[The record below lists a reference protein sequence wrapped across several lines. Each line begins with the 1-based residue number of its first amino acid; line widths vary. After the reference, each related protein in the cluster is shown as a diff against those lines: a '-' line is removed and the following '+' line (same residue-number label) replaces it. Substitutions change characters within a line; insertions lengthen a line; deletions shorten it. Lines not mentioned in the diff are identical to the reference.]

1 MENVVSIKWL
11 REHLHDPRLII
22 LDATIPDT
30 ITKKQPIYPNLKIKG
45 ARFFDI
51 KGMFSDADATF
62 PNTIPSEKQFTK
74 AAQEIGIQKDSIIV
88 VYDALGIYSSP
99 RAWWL
104 FKVMGHKQVAV
115 LDGGLNAYINAGL
128 PTEPLHTTAIH
139 VKGNFEASLQPQWI
153 VSKETV
159 LHNLNTKEALVID
172 ARNADRFSGQ
182 QPEPRPQV
190 RSGHIPHSKN
200 CPYTTVLSN
209 GHFASIQ
216 EIQAILSSLKIDT
229 STPLIFSCGSGIT
242 ACILLLAFSLVTPNP
257 KAIYDGSWTEWGSIS
272 SLPIAV
278 L

>member
-11 REHLHDPRLII
+11 QEHLHDPGLII

-62 PNTIPSEKQFTK
+62 PNTIPSEKQFTI

-115 LDGGLNAYINAGL
+115 LDGGLNAYITAGL
-128 PTEPLHTTAIH
+128 PTKTLDAKAIYD
-139 VKGNFEASLQPQWI
+139 KGNFKASLQPKWI
-153 VSKETV
+153 VSKEEV
-159 LHNLNTKEALVID
+159 LQNIKTKEALVID
-172 ARNADRFSGQ
+172 ARSADRFSGQ
-182 QPEPRPQV
+182 QPEPRPLV
-190 RSGHIPHSKN
+190 RSGHIPYSKN
-200 CPYTTVLSN
+200 CPYSTVLN
-209 GHFASIQ
+209 KGHFTSIQ
-216 EIQAILSSLKIDT
+216 EIQTIVKNLKIDT
-229 STPLIFSCGSGIT
+229 TTPLIFSCGSGIT
-242 ACILLLAFSLVTPNP
+242 ACILLLAFRLVNPNP